1 MGLTQ
6 NLIKNWNSKSIL
18 FQLVNDFK
26 KKLQTHTLNHDYSM
40 FIHALVTNNNLM
52 KKMILLKNK
61 LKMVFALQITSY
73 TLKLLSSIFFIFH
86 QKKTL
91 EKFQFGH
98 R

>member
-1 MGLTQ
+1 
-6 NLIKNWNSKSIL
+6 
-18 FQLVNDFK
+18 
-26 KKLQTHTLNHDYSM
+26 M

-91 EKFQFGH
+91 EKFHCLATASWNVAH
-98 R
+98 RFFSAYVSMRRAIITDYLLYFHLLYFM